1 MNIVSKIED
10 SSIPP
15 NRTEAAKALLTQ
27 LRERFPVLADFR
39 PLKLLVHLEVR
50 AALEGVPHI
59 RIADA
64 LGWHVNSPRYQKALA
79 KGGPR
84 YNLAGEVAGEVTP
97 DQQQLAV
104 QRLKALNTRK
114 ATKANVSPPIDGI
127 SQAGKST
134 EKPPKRPT
142 KATPPQPA
150 PTPPPTTDALGRPI
164 LRLKPKASAVVQ
176 VSVSRKGGKP

>member
-10 SSIPP
+10 SSTP

-84 YNLAGEVAGEVTP
+84 YNLAGEVAGGVTP

-114 ATKANVSPPIDGI
+114 ATKA
-127 SQAGKST
+127 
-134 EKPPKRPT
+134 
-142 KATPPQPA
+142 TPPQPA
-150 PTPPPTTDALGRPI
+150 PTPPPTTDALGRTI
-164 LRLKPKASAVVQ
+164 LRLKPKASDV
-176 VSVSRKGGKP
+176 VSVSVARREVKP

>member
-10 SSIPP
+10 SSTP

-84 YNLAGEVAGEVTP
+84 YNLAGEVAGGDACAPMAP
-97 DQQQLAV
+97 DLMLLRTV
-104 QRLKALNTRK
+104 RGSNTKFTRGCDPLGNHERLCSGDRGRACFAGTIQIGCRCD
-114 ATKANVSPPIDGI
+114 DGLDVRGE
-127 SQAGKST
+127 ARR
-134 EKPPKRPT
+134 RPGC
-142 KATPPQPA
+142 PF
-150 PTPPPTTDALGRPI
+150 GF
-164 LRLKPKASAVVQ
+164 
-176 VSVSRKGGKP
+176 G